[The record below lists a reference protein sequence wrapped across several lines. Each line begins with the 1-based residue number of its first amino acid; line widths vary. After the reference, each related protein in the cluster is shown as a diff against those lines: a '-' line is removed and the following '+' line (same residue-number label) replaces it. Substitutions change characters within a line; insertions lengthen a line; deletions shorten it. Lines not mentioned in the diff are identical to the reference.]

1 MKKLKAWLPHL
12 GISMLLVLVLM
23 VVLDEYNPAMGY
35 LNSNTA
41 KIYMLLLSAVCLTV
55 CMLSVIEN
63 RKRPAVPAKRP
74 EAQRERE
81 KPDAPKP

>member
-55 CMLSVIEN
+55 CMLSVIDN
-63 RKRPAVPAKRP
+63 RKQAPGRQKQP
-74 EAQRERE
+74 EERE
-81 KPDAPKP
+81 KQKN